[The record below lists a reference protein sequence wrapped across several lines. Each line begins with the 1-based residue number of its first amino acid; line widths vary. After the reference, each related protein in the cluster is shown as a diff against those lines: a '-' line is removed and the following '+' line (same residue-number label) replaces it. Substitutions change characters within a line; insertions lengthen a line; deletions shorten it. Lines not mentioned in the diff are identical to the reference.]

1 MIDPILKYCNEVLFI
16 VIVLGVLL
24 NVGNL
29 IAKKILANR
38 GIQTK
43 KLKIKYIKNENGK
56 KRLVNQNDEIEALF
70 QNGQLIGT
78 LERLL
83 IFIAILIQEWSL
95 VGIVIALKTIARY
108 KELDDQNK
116 AEYFLIGSLFSL
128 FWAVSIGIL
137 VVLIIKEPGYFE
149 QLKFL
154 LDDKTMSVKIISQ

>member
-1 MIDPILKYCNEVLFI
+1 MTDPVLKYYDEVLFI
-16 VIVLGVLL
+16 VVVLGFLSYI
-24 NVGNL
+24 GNF
-29 IAKKILANR
+29 IAKKILGNR
-38 GIQTK
+38 G
-43 KLKIKYIKNENGK
+43 KLS
-56 KRLVNQNDEIEALF
+56 NQNDETEAFF

-95 VGIVIALKTIARY
+95 VGIVVALKTIARY

-128 FWAVSIGIL
+128 LWAVSIGVL
-137 VVLIIKEPGYFE
+137 VLLLIKETGCFE

-154 LDDKTMSVKIISQ
+154 VDDKTMNVKIL